1 MCLHEDTGSEEVK
14 WKKQTKKNY
23 VTMTEKNLT
32 EVTSRAKQIVT
43 I

>member
-23 VTMTEKNLT
+23 VTMTEKKTWLKLL
-32 EVTSRAKQIVT
+32 VGLSK
-43 I
+43 

>member
-23 VTMTEKNLT
+23 VTMTEKKLDW
-32 EVTSRAKQIVT
+32 SYYRAKQIVT